1 MERNQTFTTSAFYKM
16 IKIDGVPLLS
26 YHRKIEI
33 PLSVARCLELLVL
46 SLYLSLEYKH
56 L

>member
-33 PLSVARCLELLVL
+33 SLSVARCLELLVL